1 MTMQVGMVGTD
12 GIVLASDT
20 LWMHED
26 VTGIRHTSNKSKFRI
41 DYERGIAISCARSM
55 ETAVRIADD
64 LIKELPDEGRGRLEW
79 SAVAVANRTLEQA
92 HNTRKPFQCLIV
104 STKPKP
110 QLFHLH
116 YGVFDPAVQAGAACD
131 KEPRRYAA
139 GDQTNAACFWSE
151 RYQQHFPPQSIQRLI
166 PLAAHLIVSASKLNS
181 AAIGGLEIVVCDESG
196 IHLLSDEST
205 AALEAQS
212 AEWDQQIGDLVMG
225 YAKQFTYAPNVIG

>member
-26 VTGIRHTSNKSKFRI
+26 VTGVRHTSNKSKVKI
-41 DYERGIAISCARSM
+41 DYAQGVAISCARSM
-55 ETAVRIADD
+55 ETAGRIADD
-64 LIKELPDEGRGRLEW
+64 LMKELLDESRGRLDW
-79 SAVAVANRTLEQA
+79 SAVAVANRILEQA
-92 HNTRKPFQCLIV
+92 HPARKPFQCLIV
-104 STKPKP
+104 TAGKKP

-131 KEPRRYAA
+131 NEPRRYVA

-151 RYQQHFPPQSIQRLI
+151 RYQQHSPPQPVQRLI
-166 PLAAHLIVSASKLNS
+166 PLAAHLVVSAARLNS
-181 AAIGGLEIVVCDESG
+181 AAIGGLEIVVCDKSG

-212 AEWDQQIGDLVMG
+212 AEWDEKVSDLIMG
-225 YAKQFTYAPNVIG
+225 CGQQFTYAPNVIG